1 MARARKS
8 SGSGKSR
15 KRQRDNRDISQ
26 LKPKL
31 SIESVP
37 EMPAADDS
45 AAPLA
50 DRYYELAETMNSRG
64 AIEMAVPFY
73 RQALA
78 LLLEER
84 KQLRQLLP
92 EAQQTGSDQNVQLP
106 ESALNGLLADNASL
120 SSGDPDLDL
129 EARIAELAEEL
140 NADSARQVL
149 AGLAELLSL
158 SGSSRFPASGHSLQG
173 KAHLLLGERDDALR
187 AFTAARAADPK
198 SPHHV
203 LNLAASLLTKQK
215 HQEALDL
222 LRPLHQLGLSAL
234 PSELREPLLRN
245 LATAEKQ
252 VGQPLAALQLRRQ
265 WLQLNPEALPPQ
277 RWLQWAGLGL
287 EQQRGHPCRLEGLA
301 LLQDLHRLKPE
312 ERSVKQALADALEAE
327 GDYRQAALL
336 YRDLL
341 RP

>member
-8 SGSGKSR
+8 SGSGKPR
-15 KRQRDNRDISQ
+15 KRKRDNRDGRQSK
-26 LKPKL
+26 LKL

-50 DRYYELAETMNSRG
+50 DRYYELAETMNARG

-92 EAQQTGSDQNVQLP
+92 EAQQTGTDQNVQIR
-106 ESALNGLLADNASL
+106 EAELNGLLADKASL
-120 SSGDPDLDL
+120 SGDDLDL

-140 NADSARQVL
+140 NANSAHQVL
-149 AGLAELLSL
+149 AGVAELLSL
-158 SGSSRFPASGHSLQG
+158 NGSRELPASGHSLRG
-173 KAHLLLGERDDALR
+173 KAHLLLGEQENALQ
-187 AFTAARAADPK
+187 AFAAAQAANPK
-198 SPHHV
+198 SPQHTI
-203 LNLAASLLTKQK
+203 NLAAALLTQKK

-222 LRPLHQLGLSAL
+222 LRPLHQLGLAAL
-234 PSELREPLLRN
+234 PCELREPLLRN

-252 VGQPLAALQLRRQ
+252 VGQSLAALQLRRQ
-265 WLQLNPEALPPQ
+265 WLQLNPDAVTQ
-277 RWLQWAGLGL
+277 KRWLQWARVGL
-287 EQQRGHPCRLEGLA
+287 EQECGHPCRLEGLA

-312 ERSVKQALADALEAE
+312 ERSVKEALADALESE
-327 GDYRQAALL
+327 GEYRQAALL